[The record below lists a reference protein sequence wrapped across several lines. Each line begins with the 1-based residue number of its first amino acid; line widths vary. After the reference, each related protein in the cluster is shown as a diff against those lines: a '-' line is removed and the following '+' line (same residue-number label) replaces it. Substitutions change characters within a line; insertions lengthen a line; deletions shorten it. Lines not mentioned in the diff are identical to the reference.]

1 MVFMQSVRPGKHLAK
16 ETGHQSTAGKA
27 ALGRLLSPLGQG
39 IQDKV
44 DLRALRRIDMFL
56 QMTLELRLSVMC
68 RTQLWASKAW
78 GMQGW
83 AYLRPAPPSRFVPSA
98 EDARVQKTTR

>member
-1 MVFMQSVRPGKHLAK
+1 MVFMQSVQPGKRLAK
-16 ETGHQSTAGKA
+16 ETGHRPTAGKA

-39 IQDKV
+39 IQDRV
-44 DLRALRRIDMFL
+44 DLRALRRMDMFL
-56 QMTLELRLSVMC
+56 QMTLELRLAVPC

-78 GMQGW
+78 GTQGW

-98 EDARVQKTTR
+98 EDTRVHLRQ